1 MTKVFLP
8 PIVTAGVL
16 AAMVWS
22 GAKLETYD
30 LNTAF
35 HCSHE
40 VANLD
45 RPAANILFVGN
56 SQTGAGVDQ
65 AYVQNLIDPEG
76 SVKVEKL
83 AIVQANIVALRMLLD
98 DYIEH
103 RGAPNIVVFQP
114 MVVRAEHWQ
123 APAGHPIHPRAD
135 LAFQDWDELV
145 EVQLTAKPNPTGSSL
160 PAWMEKGYRTLPA
173 VWVDRQIERFMAT
186 LSYPRIAPVQRACR
200 TEAAFQITNIWP
212 YGHLPLEEGEDPGPV
227 VDQAKFQDWSHDIS
241 QRKAASALDPS
252 RQFEMD
258 QHRQL
263 LAALDAAGSD
273 IVLVGY
279 PNMGKA
285 ASDAQEFAEFGTALG
300 REVIDIRGILD
311 DTERREIEL
320 LYRDPLHV
328 NLAGAEIFSSH
339 LAEMLKGRIK

>member
-1 MTKVFLP
+1 MSKIFLP
-8 PIVTAGVL
+8 PLVTAGVL

-22 GAKLETYD
+22 GAELETYD
-30 LNTAF
+30 LNSAF

-40 VANLD
+40 VAILD

-65 AYVQNLIDPEG
+65 AYVQNLIDPQG

-83 AIVQANIVALRMLLD
+83 AIVQANIVALRMLVE

-103 RGAPNIVVFQP
+103 RGAPDIVVFQP

-123 APAGHPIHPRAD
+123 APAGHPILPRAN
-135 LAFQDWDELV
+135 LAFQDWDELTDI
-145 EVQLTAKPNPTGSSL
+145 QSTATPSPSGSSL
-160 PAWMEKGYRTLPA
+160 PYWMEKGYRTLPA
-173 VWVDRQIERFMAT
+173 VWVDRQVERFMAT

-227 VDQAKFQDWSHDIS
+227 VDQAKFQEWSHDIS
-241 QRKAASALDPS
+241 QRKAASALASS
-252 RQFEMD
+252 RRFEMD

-263 LAALDAAGSD
+263 LASLEAAGSD
-273 IVLVGY
+273 IILVGY

-285 ASDAQEFAEFGTALG
+285 ESDAQEFTEFGTALG
-300 REVIDIRGILD
+300 REVIDIREMLD
-311 DTERREIEL
+311 DTERQEIERH
-320 LYRDPLHV
+320 YRDPLHV
-328 NLAGAEIFSSH
+328 NLAGAQIFSSR
-339 LAEMLKGRIK
+339 LAKLLKGRIE